1 MPSTCWAPGLRL
13 IPARQTPL
21 LHEAAAGPR
30 LRPPLMPWDATRGLC
45 CCVCCVPKE
54 GCRADGCTNG
64 LPVAKAPRHATLW
77 MELDGRPWWG
87 SWTGFTVWRGAGSE
101 KGRRGPRAGKPGES
115 VTVLPRYVLRS
126 LTASRA
132 GCRAS
137 RPLGGLYKAPAC
149 TDGSGC
155 FGGGCACTGLRP
167 PKRALTEVDGWPGS
181 CPCRY
186 LCGLYA
192 SVPAI
197 HHATINVHRGFKRNL
212 LATASPSSINCACA
226 PRARPCR
233 IPVSLAAIRRPS
245 PFTLP

>member
-1 MPSTCWAPGLRL
+1 MARRPLCELGLAEELVRPCTRWTWPGRRLGSVPSARAAGLRAGMPSTCWAPGLRL

-155 FGGGCACTGLRP
+155 FGGGAHAPACGP
-167 PKRALTEVDGWPGS
+167 QKE
-181 CPCRY
+181 
-186 LCGLYA
+186 
-192 SVPAI
+192 
-197 HHATINVHRGFKRNL
+197 H
-212 LATASPSSINCACA
+212 
-226 PRARPCR
+226 
-233 IPVSLAAIRRPS
+233 
-245 PFTLP
+245 